1 MDDESGHGQICRGC
15 LLLDGFGPFAVFA
28 VSPYALGVLQLRA
41 VGFWQLNE
49 TNGTIAFDSS
59 GNGNNGL
66 YEPGVTLDEAGVP
79 DPPFVGIATNNL
91 AAGFTDYAQD
101 SNYCYQNQKLKCLVT
116 MALGF

>member
-1 MDDESGHGQICRGC
+1 MPWLSSIGWLWAFCCVCGQPVRSRCLAASGRWI
-15 LLLDGFGPFAVFA
+15 
-28 VSPYALGVLQLRA
+28 
-41 VGFWQLNE
+41 WQLNE